1 MHEKFA
7 VKWRELRGRIKIQW
21 GKLTDDDL
29 LQIEGNYDVLVS
41 KIMEKY
47 GTAREEV
54 ERQLD
59 MLLKEQPAP
68 AGRHK

>member
-1 MHEKFA
+1 MHEQFA
-7 VKWRELRGRIKIQW
+7 AKWRELRGRIRSQW

-41 KIMEKY
+41 KIMEKH
-47 GTAREEV
+47 GQVREEI

-59 MLLKEQPAP
+59 MLLKEEPAP
-68 AGRHK
+68 AGRRK